1 MLMTR
6 DASHGRGDS
15 LGDSSPHQ
23 WPERHADAV
32 TVWQLMTRDASHG
45 HGDWSGDSSPQL
57 MTTLWP
63 VRAQ

>member
-32 TVWQLMTRDASHG
+32 TVWQLMTRDA
-45 HGDWSGDSSPQL
+45 
-57 MTTLWP
+57 
-63 VRAQ
+63 R